1 MQSTRHKT
9 KLLALLIAGL
19 LCVLAG
25 IMLLLP
31 RQNVN
36 TASAALTYDPNDYPS
51 GIWESAEL
59 GFEFVKLET
68 DNNGETLKANFN
80 VTVPSAWLNR
90 INAGGVDINHPGFN
104 YNTSHGC
111 IVVFATPKTV
121 YKEACLHY
129 LTDYATPN
137 SIISPAISEDGPALS
152 KENTYYKFI
161 NAHILDEY
169 KRVAIKNKN
178 LYGENGFSVSI
189 EIDKEQLNDICFF
202 AVYVDQ
208 YRYGYTEFRTGLF
221 PKKITIETYS
231 ITGISNEYTEI
242 NKDYLYDFLQSE
254 DVDVENV
261 EQYSNI
267 FKACQKVLDIRPTND
282 ISHVKLEYLKM
293 KGFSEYETVQDG
305 FYIDTSFIHNP
316 TIVKHLASQT
326 FGYGD
331 NLTKFNAI
339 YKDYS
344 YHVDGQANLLSQK
357 IVRQAVDVEY
367 DLNNIVWNN
376 GEASST
382 LKVVYDDFN
391 YADFSIRIKNND
403 VNNALVMDIYTT
415 TVTPD
420 GENYILSFNY
430 DEITQQLYNSCGWL
444 FELTPDNFNIINNS
458 KDVIVDLGA
467 DAVTFTFPKNNQEAL
482 FDVSATATTII
493 TEDLDYSVVY
503 KYMLVNPDLTLTEIT
518 SAPFALKYSKLINLS
533 NQNFYALYGE
543 EIETALSPDVLGD
556 ARYIEY
562 AGTRTAIDTETSSA
576 IITVLYNY
584 NTIVKTT
591 NNLNGEVRFANLKKN
606 ALNYTAS
613 EFDFCMPDGYR
624 IKNLSCLTPDLA
636 TIEFKDVYPASS
648 TIKVLCGYNCQQIIE
663 VYAELSDKYPVKVNY
678 MAQYKSNTPFFIKA
692 VFEDEVRVADYENIY
707 EISTE
712 QLLAI
717 MRKESFDLLG
727 LATIDSFSVRRELD
741 TYIIDV
747 EYCNASL
754 KSISADGT
762 DVNEVKVYLTTY
774 ADWCAGF
781 GKDWSVFM
789 LNTPKDMYFQYSNE
803 IDPAD
808 LYGFFSVAV
817 FEEQVK
823 NLQDHFA
830 TYSADGCKT
839 VFQSK
844 KVVGS
849 EIYKFFAGLNFEIA
863 LEDDIG
869 MWFCEIA
876 NDDNKTLHSYFFYL
890 DGTSKLPYLALNGA
904 DSYDDTDSTIKNGL
918 EDAGEKIG
926 DFFTDAFQKTKDF
939 FRSDTG
945 KVVKIIL
952 ITVLCVAVLVLFVY
966 IGIKFGWLRRRR

>member
-9 KLLALLIAGL
+9 KLLALLTAGL

-31 RQNVN
+31 QKQVSASEEPAPIAE
-36 TASAALTYDPNDYPS
+36 TSDILASAHLNLDFVGLTTND
-51 GIWESAEL
+51 
-59 GFEFVKLET
+59 
-68 DNNGETLKANFN
+68 NGETLQATFNIGVPTSWIDRINKPESTIITGGLTSANF
-80 VTVPSAWLNR
+80 SY
-90 INAGGVDINHPGFN
+90 G
-104 YNTSHGC
+104 Y
-111 IVVFATPKTV
+111 VVLFATGSNAYSGVHEYTRP
-121 YKEACLHY
+121 YY
-129 LTDYATPN
+129 TPEYFGN
-137 SIISPAISEDGPALS
+137 SIYAKKRLEEKAT
-152 KENTYYKFI
+152 ENTYINYKNAFI
-161 NAHILDEY
+161 TTAQNDN
-169 KRVAIKNKN
+169 KVAFMQKAE
-178 LYGENGFSVSI
+178 YGENGFTASISVP
-189 EIDKEQLNDICFF
+189 KENLNDLTFYAI
-202 AVYVDQ
+202 YVDK
-208 YRYGYTEFRTGLF
+208 YDYKLLNTRYEGW
-221 PKKITIETYS
+221 S
-231 ITGISNEYTEI
+231 ITGLSDAVTNV
-242 NKDYLYDFLQSE
+242 NKTYIENYIQSE
-254 DVDVENV
+254 DVDLENI
-261 EQYSNI
+261 EQYSNV
-267 FKACQKVLDIRPTND
+267 FKACQKVLDIRPVND

-305 FYIDTSFIHNP
+305 FYIDSSFIHNP

-403 VNNALVMDIYTT
+403 VNNALIMDIYTT

-458 KDVIVDLGA
+458 NDVIVDLGA

-503 KYMLVNPDLTLTEIT
+503 KYMLVNSDLTLTEIT

-562 AGTRTAIDTETSSA
+562 SGTRTAIDTESSSA

-591 NNLNGEVRFANLKKN
+591 NNLNGEVRYANLKKN
-606 ALNYTAS
+606 VLNYTAS

-636 TIEFKDVYPASS
+636 TIEFKDVYPANS

-663 VYAELSDKYPVKVNY
+663 VYAELSDKYPVKINY
-678 MAQYKSNTPFFIKA
+678 MTQYKTNTPFFIKA

-762 DVNEVKVYLTTY
+762 DVNEVRVFLTTY

-789 LNTPKDMYFQYSNE
+789 LNTPKNTYFQYSNE

-890 DGTSKLPYLALNGA
+890 DGTSTLAYMGLNGA
-904 DSYDDTDSTIKNGL
+904 DSYDDTDTTIKNRF
-918 EDAGEKIG
+918 EDAGDAISTFFKDAFKKAE
-926 DFFTDAFQKTKDF
+926 DFFQ
-939 FRSDTG
+939 SDTG

-966 IGIKFGWLRRRR
+966 LGIKFGWLRRRR

>member
-19 LCVLAG
+19 LCVFAG

-36 TASAALTYDPNDYPS
+36 TASASTDEVKEMFNPS
-51 GIWESAEL
+51 HAWDSAHL
-59 GFEFVKLET
+59 GLDFVGLSTKDE
-68 DNNGETLKANFN
+68 GETLQATFN
-80 VTVPSAWLNR
+80 VTVPKEWLAR
-90 INAGGVDINHPGFN
+90 INAGGVDINSNLFY
-104 YNTSHGC
+104 YNTSHGY
-111 IVVFATPKTV
+111 IVVMAAPKNV
-121 YKEACLHY
+121 YHEALYTY
-129 LTDYATPN
+129 LRQYAPPEYIYYSSAGRTL
-137 SIISPAISEDGPALS
+137 A
-152 KENTYYKFI
+152 KENTYYEFKTKQVSDTF
-161 NAHILDEY
+161 A
-169 KRVAIKNKN
+169 RTSIKDAS
-178 LYGENGFSVSI
+178 LYGDNGFTVSL
-189 EIDKEQLNDICFF
+189 DVNKEQLHDMCFF
-202 AVYVDQ
+202 AIYVDQ
-208 YRYGYTEFRTGLF
+208 YRYGVYTDWPRKDTV
-221 PKKITIETYS
+221 ETYNIS
-231 ITGISNEYTEI
+231 GISDGFTEI
-242 NKDYLYDFLQSE
+242 NKDYLYNFLQKD
-254 DVDVENV
+254 DVDLENV
-261 EQYSNI
+261 EQYSDL
-267 FKACQKVLDIRPTND
+267 FKACQKVLDLRPTND

-293 KGFSEYETVQDG
+293 KGYSEYETVQDG
-305 FYIDTSFIHNP
+305 FYIDASFIHNP
-316 TIVKHLASQT
+316 TIVKHLAKQT

-331 NLTKFNAI
+331 DITRFNAT
-339 YKDYS
+339 YKDYN
-344 YHVDGQANLLSQK
+344 YLVDGQANLLSQK

-391 YADFSIRIKNND
+391 YSDFSIRIKNND
-403 VNNALVMDIYTT
+403 ANNALVMDVYTT
-415 TVTPD
+415 SIISE
-420 GENYILSFNY
+420 GANYVLSFNF
-430 DEITQQLYNSCGWL
+430 DEITQQLFNSCGWL
-444 FELTPDNFNIINNS
+444 FELSADNFNIINNS
-458 KDVIVDLGA
+458 EDVIVKFDA
-467 DAVTFTFPKNNQEAL
+467 DAVTFTFPKNKQEAL

-493 TEDLDYSVVY
+493 TEDLDYSVIY
-503 KYMLVNPDLTLTEIT
+503 KYILVNPDLSLTEIT

-613 EFDFCMPDGYR
+613 EFDFCIPDGYR

-648 TIKVLCGYNCQQIIE
+648 TIKVLCGYNCPQIIE

-678 MAQYKSNTPFFIKA
+678 MSQYKNSTPFFVKS

-762 DVNEVKVYLTTY
+762 DVNEVRVYLTTY

-803 IDPAD
+803 IDPAE

-890 DGTSKLPYLALNGA
+890 DGTSTLPYMGLNGA
-904 DSYDDTDSTIKNGL
+904 DSYDDTDTTIKNGF

-926 DFFTDAFQKTKDF
+926 AFFTDAFQKTKDF
-939 FRSDTG
+939 FQSDAG

-966 IGIKFGWLRRRR
+966 LGIKFGWLRRRR